1 MDFLRIINLQ
11 KKYDF
16 SKIVYL
22 IDIIHGFIY
31 STNEKYFINQKS
43 FDNLFNFINNK
54 EFLKD
59 NIKYFRKNIFIKK
72 YFYLKLLK
80 P

>member
-1 MDFLRIINLQ
+1 MDLLRIINLQ

-72 YFYLKLLK
+72 YF
-80 P
+80 

>member
-72 YFYLKLLK
+72 YF
-80 P
+80 